1 MNYQI
6 ISDSSCDLPTDIA
19 ENKKLIVV
27 PFYVSFDDTH
37 YKKEI
42 VEVGIRDFYE
52 EMVANPKIFP
62 KTSLPSAQDY
72 VDAFEPLV
80 KAGTPIGKTGVV
92 DNTAAVVGILLHD
105 VLEDRPQGTVL
116 KKAYINT
123 AVAEA
128 HAGIEYAAAVKTA
141 LPMVVFE

>member
-1 MNYQI
+1 MSNMQFEHKMHAGDVQI
-6 ISDSSCDLPTDIA
+6 LKRRPFEGIA
-19 ENKKLIVV
+19 ITLDFSGVIDTVNGKKV
-27 PFYVSFDDTH
+27 
-37 YKKEI
+37 
-42 VEVGIRDFYE
+42 
-52 EMVANPKIFP
+52 
-62 KTSLPSAQDY
+62 
-72 VDAFEPLV
+72 V

-92 DNTAAVVGILLHD
+92 DNTATVVGILLHD
-105 VLEDRPQGTVL
+105 VVEDRPQGTVL